1 MNDYSIWNIHIKFV
15 LTFGA
20 CQVALVVKNMPGN
33 ATDIRDK
40 SSIPRLGRS
49 HGEGNGS
56 PLQYSCL
63 KNPMD
68 REAWRTIV
76 HSVAKGQTWQ
86 NIHIKLFLTM
96 DHLKLIFI
104 LKHIQIKQQSQ
115 NYLTDYPKFLKLT
128 LMFQPDFIPEDT
140 EIL

>member
-40 SSIPRLGRS
+40 SSVPRLGRS

-68 REAWRTIV
+68 REAWQTIV
-76 HSVAKGQTWQ
+76 HSVAKGQTW
-86 NIHIKLFLTM
+86 
-96 DHLKLIFI
+96 
-104 LKHIQIKQQSQ
+104 
-115 NYLTDYPKFLKLT
+115 
-128 LMFQPDFIPEDT
+128 
-140 EIL
+140 